1 MIPPTKKLSSSMRAT
16 ATAVL
21 AGSFLILA
29 CGCSSPGA
37 EPTSSPSAKSA
48 LPTSM
53 YRNWPPEAEEFRFH
67 WSASPGIDLETGSAV
82 AVRAYLE
89 SYRLIGLAGG
99 DLSAAYPG
107 FLRATPE
114 NVQAQDPGDLFQ
126 LGHLRPDTRPERET
140 GEQVDIERRY
150 YGYQPTHILSL
161 LPEGNGYRATVC
173 VGAYSVYRA
182 ADHRFSSI
190 AADPQ
195 TGRPWYKNQEN
206 VEVWRVEL
214 TDKGSAAN
222 DATPSPSSPQ
232 RGPLPAPTEDVFGR
246 WHFTGTSSGLWGP
259 NGNGEDVDPPAIRQQ
274 CEDAMPDDASARAA
288 MASGFHDAPPPHG
301 DPIPGWPALGR

>member
-1 MIPPTKKLSSSMRAT
+1 MIRPIKRLFSRMRAT
-16 ATAVL
+16 VTAVL
-21 AGSFLILA
+21 TAMPLILA
-29 CGCSSPGA
+29 CGCGGGA
-37 EPTSSPSAKSA
+37 EIPSASSSDGGDST
-48 LPTSM
+48 PI
-53 YRNWPPEAEEFRFH
+53 YPNWPPEAEEFRFH

-140 GEQVDIERRY
+140 GEHVDIERRY

-161 LPEGNGYRATVC
+161 LPEGDGYRATVC
-173 VGAYSVYRA
+173 VGAYSVYRFA
-182 ADHRFSSI
+182 HHRFSSI
-190 AADPQ
+190 MSDPQ
-195 TGRPWYKNQEN
+195 TGELLYGDRQN
-206 VEVWRVEL
+206 VEIWRVEL
-214 TDKGSAAN
+214 TDNGPVASEAA
-222 DATPSPSSPQ
+222 PSPSAPQ
-232 RGPLPAPTEDVFGR
+232 RGPLPGPAEDVFGR

-259 NGNGEDVDPPAIRQQ
+259 NDNPEDVDPPEIRKQ

-288 MASGFHDAPPPHG
+288 MAGGFHDTPPPHG
-301 DPIPGWPALGR
+301 DPIPGWPVLGR